1 MWPKQT
7 RSSWIMLACAWLLA
21 FAMYGPM
28 LCIPP
33 MEHIIREE
41 LLISHA
47 QVGLLFAI
55 PVTVLVAVA
64 IPSGF
69 LADKFGIRKVVGIG
83 ATVMAVGSLM
93 RGTFTSFSILFAYTC
108 LYGIGF
114 SLIYP
119 NLPKLVSVWFPRE
132 KAGLATG
139 IYATGIATAASLG
152 LAITLPVIFPIT
164 NTIRGTFILWSI
176 PAIVSAILW
185 WILAKEPPPPQSSAQ
200 SQQTT
205 RGNEPFKS
213 VWKTKVIWL
222 VALMLFFNNIHFYTW
237 TGWSPVL
244 FIMKGAPPHLAALIA
259 SVMGWITLPI
269 IFLMPWASYKVGLR
283 KPFIWV
289 SAIILAVVSCS
300 AIYISLPLSWPLM
313 VFVGITVSGTFS
325 MILALP
331 VEMMPTESVGM
342 ASGMVLSV
350 GYIGGL
356 VGPWLAG
363 YIVDVTGTLDLALVL
378 LSGAAVVWACLALLV
393 PETGSMTKP
402 QK

>member
-1 MWPKQT
+1 
-7 RSSWIMLACAWLLA
+7 
-21 FAMYGPM
+21 
-28 LCIPP
+28 